1 MSSIRGQ
8 GQYDSNRHLNYIST
22 AAFNANI
29 FTYTVTQVNFVNTGT
44 LSAVLL
50 PVVATSVNCP
60 AGTVL
65 RTNGKKLYPSANPG
79 IVTMMVGVFDY
90 SSGISGFIDPNDC
103 MFAIYNVD
111 KPVDMLD
118 GVDTTGH
125 NTHKGPSL
133 YTCGNVTAGGN
144 VVATGGVTAGLQI
157 VSTGVTA
164 LTSITANGAATTQ
177 AINPTLGQAV
187 TFTVSPPSGVASITL
202 TASSA
207 PVGALVRVFI
217 RATTV
222 QNTTITFGTG
232 FHSTGK
238 LIVTAAAGPATN
250 NYVITFVGDGTA
262 MFEVSRTAAM
272 A

>member
-8 GQYDSNRHLNYIST
+8 AQYDSNRHLNFIST
-22 AAFNANI
+22 AAFNAN
-29 FTYTVTQVNFVNTGT
+29 FFSYAVTQVNLVNIGT
-44 LSAVLL
+44 LTAVTG
-50 PVVATSVNCP
+50 ATAGNCP
-60 AGTVL
+60 AGRVL
-65 RTNGKKLYPSANPG
+65 RTNNKKLYPSANVG
-79 IVTMMVGVFDY
+79 ITTLLVGVFDY
-90 SSGISGFIDPNDC
+90 SSGLSGFIDPNDC

-111 KPVDMLD
+111 KPFDMID
-118 GVDTTGH
+118 GATDALGH
-125 NTHKGPSL
+125 NSHKGPSL
-133 YTCGNVTAGGN
+133 YTCGNVTAGG
-144 VVATGGVTAGLQI
+144 QI

-177 AINPTLGQAV
+177 AIDPTLGQAV

-232 FHSTGK
+232 FHSTGT